1 MKKYNIN
8 QYNIIIYYSHWSLIQ
23 LIKISTESQFGNGNT
38 MPKTRRS
45 TRQQAKD
52 TKVAVD
58 TYDEAD
64 NNIVN
69 QEKSE
74 KTGKSIDDKL
84 R

>member
-1 MKKYNIN
+1 
-8 QYNIIIYYSHWSLIQ
+8 
-23 LIKISTESQFGNGNT
+23 

-52 TKVAVD
+52 SKVAVE
-58 TYDEAD
+58 TSDEAD

-69 QEKSE
+69 QEKSV
-74 KTGKSIDDKL
+74 KTAISSENKL

>member
-1 MKKYNIN
+1 MFVLI
-8 QYNIIIYYSHWSLIQ
+8 LIQ
-23 LIKISTESQFGNGNT
+23 LIKILRVNLKKSNGIT

-58 TYDEAD
+58 TSDEAD

>member
-1 MKKYNIN
+1 
-8 QYNIIIYYSHWSLIQ
+8 
-23 LIKISTESQFGNGNT
+23 